1 MVPVGECEKV
11 RGVLKKKKNLTS
23 FFFFFSV
30 GSRIL
35 ERHFGNLNTGRMG
48 P

>member
-23 FFFFFSV
+23 FFFFLVLGV
-30 GSRIL
+30 GY
-35 ERHFGNLNTGRMG
+35 
-48 P
+48 

>member
-11 RGVLKKKKNLTS
+11 RGVLKKKKKS
-23 FFFFFSV
+23 DFFFFFSV